1 MRTAFV
7 IKVRPLSAAA
17 IFASVLAAMV
27 VALAA
32 DGDPLTPM
40 TPHVEKLRIEG
51 ELPSLD
57 GATGW
62 LNSPPLTAASLR
74 GKVVLIDFWT
84 YSCINWRRS
93 LPYVRAWAEKYKDQG
108 LVVIGVHSPEFGF
121 EKNLDNVR

>member
-1 MRTAFV
+1 M
-7 IKVRPLSAAA
+7 KVRPLSAAA
-17 IFASVLAAMV
+17 ILGSVLAAMI

-32 DGDPLTPM
+32 DADPLTPM